1 MRVEGAS
8 TTHDKI
14 YYFMSTFHKKEVL
27 SHFMLYSQCMRL
39 PVFHFIM
46 PVSHGFYV
54 MRTMGHVL
62 TPKLFLSLGFSNLTV
77 ATSADLVFYLSQ

>member
-1 MRVEGAS
+1 MIKYIISCLHFIR
-8 TTHDKI
+8 
-14 YYFMSTFHKKEVL
+14 KKFYHTL
-27 SHFMLYSQCMRL
+27 CCMRL

-62 TPKLFLSLGFSNLTV
+62 TPKLFLSMGFSNLTV
-77 ATSADLVFYLSQ
+77 ATSPDLVFYLSQ